1 MGRRKIIE
9 DDQLLAK
16 ARDIFMREGISVGS
30 RQIAHEIGISSS
42 VLFQRFG
49 SKEELFF
56 AAMTPPA
63 PDMATLL
70 ADDDPTAAAEV
81 RLERIAAGLLEYF
94 RQLGPVLAALSTHPA
109 FHYPTFAQR
118 HPAASL
124 ETLIGGLMTALSDQH
139 RGGEINC
146 PDASPAVLNLV
157 AVAYAL
163 AMFERMGVHDGQV
176 EPGTW
181 CTPSPRFY
189 GTASPRRAGATT
201 TRTFTPETTV
211 RPCESLS

>member
-9 DDQLLAK
+9 DEQLLAK

-70 ADDDPTAAAEV
+70 ANDDPAATPQV

-109 FHYPTFAQR
+109 FHYPTFVQR

-124 ETLIGGLMTALSDQH
+124 ETLIGGLMTVMTDQH
-139 RGGEINC
+139 RGGEIDC
-146 PDASPAVLNLV
+146 PDAGPVVLNLV

-163 AMFERMGVHDGQV
+163 AMFERMGVHDGQFDHDMV
-176 EPGTW
+176 RALAQVLWHGIVPPGQRETR
-181 CTPSPRFY
+181 SDLRVRDD
-189 GTASPRRAGATT
+189 GASA
-201 TRTFTPETTV
+201 
-211 RPCESLS
+211 